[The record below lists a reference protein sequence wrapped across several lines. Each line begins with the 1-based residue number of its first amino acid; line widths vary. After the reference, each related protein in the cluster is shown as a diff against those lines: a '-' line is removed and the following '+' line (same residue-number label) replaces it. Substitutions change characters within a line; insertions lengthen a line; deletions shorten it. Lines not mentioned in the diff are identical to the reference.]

1 MNGGEYD
8 TLEFTPVPPVKQG
21 FFKPL
26 KKVCFQTEILGN
38 LFKYI
43 FFVLFFC
50 LLFHRIAARISLPLH
65 IFLQVLI
72 IVLIPSSET
81 QGRSVGSGEK
91 ARRKPFQVRAP
102 LFSHPTDC
110 PWVSEDELIQV
121 YKWEIRHHS
130 LVCCCGLADILY
142 NW

>member
-8 TLEFTPVPPVKQG
+8 ALEFTPASPVKQG

-50 LLFHRIAARISLPLH
+50 LLFPCRKDQFAASY
-65 IFLQVLI
+65 FLQVLI
-72 IVLIPSSET
+72 IVLILACVAGVER
-81 QGRSVGSGEK
+81 GRG
-91 ARRKPFQVRAP
+91 
-102 LFSHPTDC
+102 
-110 PWVSEDELIQV
+110 
-121 YKWEIRHHS
+121 
-130 LVCCCGLADILY
+130 
-142 NW
+142 